1 MKRYFIAV
9 ATLFVSA
16 ISVQAQNTSG
26 ILFNRDIIPASSIL
40 SLSQRDA
47 VGRARSMAM
56 GGAFTSLGGDM
67 ASFGYNPAGF
77 GMYQRNEIS
86 ASLGLGIAHAKNY
99 NAYNTTG
106 NNSVRAAVN
115 NIGASFNIFEGTGTL
130 TAVNVAIGYNK
141 VADYNYEMSYEGPE
155 TISSLANAFADIA
168 NAGRLTTTIFDAG
181 TQNEAQYITDPAT
194 KNMDYDMGS
203 YYWSTVLGYKTG
215 LISRNS
221 EGQWYPDEVGIDAL
235 RSQYTNLKSRG
246 SAGEFSFA
254 FGFNVSNIL
263 YFGASLDVQSISRRQ
278 SIFYEEYIYY
288 NGSAPSPE
296 LLPYQLRDFQFE
308 QTVEIKGAGVGA
320 KFGVVA
326 RPVPDLRIGVAV
338 HTPSYYSVS
347 YRYSASLASTS
358 LSVGDDPNNWAA
370 PDGYVHIEEST
381 PILQD
386 AEEYRWKFTT
396 PTRVLA
402 GISYTFSKYAIVS
415 ADYQYDAY
423 KSLKL
428 NYAPTDTGYDNSA
441 FRDNLK
447 GVHTLRVGVEA
458 KPLPWLALRV
468 GGGFKSKVLNV
479 NYDFVRFSEPMED
492 SMWYASAGLGFRLS
506 EVTSIDVA
514 YQYRNARYSD
524 YYSFY
529 TTNSEGVNCSP
540 LYGLDLLKH
549 NIALT
554 FAFRF

>member
-47 VGRARSMAM
+47 VGTARSMAM

-215 LISRNS
+215 LISRNN

-278 SIFYEEYIYY
+278 SIFYDEYIYY

-326 RPVPDLRIGVAV
+326 RPVPGLRIGVAV

-479 NYDFVRFSEPMED
+479 NYDFVKFSEPMED